1 MAAKIKESVN
11 ARSPVSQ
18 LAGWARQGID
28 SFVAAQKILLDL
40 TAQQNALVIGMLREN
55 LSKPLLWP
63 GEAIATIAD
72 KGVQN
77 ISAAGK
83 ILLDLAGDGTEL
95 VVDRVKEAVPLPMP
109 ASYRGKRVAPPPGN
123 FARPAEAFAGSRCRA
138 DA

>member
-1 MAAKIKESVN
+1 MAAKTKESGN
-11 ARSPVSQ
+11 AHSPASQ

-28 SFVAAQKILLDL
+28 SFMAAQKILLDL

-55 LSKPLLWP
+55 LSKPLFWP
-63 GEAIATIAD
+63 GDAIATIAD

-95 VVDRVKEAVPLPMP
+95 VVDGVKEVVPLPD
-109 ASYRGKRVAPPPGN
+109 
-123 FARPAEAFAGSRCRA
+123 ARRYAWRTCYATAW
-138 DA
+138 